1 MDEELKK
8 AMEETEAYWRE
19 KKTAVRAK
27 IAVEYDGVAPYD
39 QEELRQTLIWRA
51 EDRLKRLSRVVED
64 ARLDGDRSS
73 EKLADLAMRENK
85 RFLDRLKKE
94 DIDGRGI

>member
-1 MDEELKK
+1 MQ
-8 AMEETEAYWRE
+8 R
-19 KKTAVRAK
+19 
-27 IAVEYDGVAPYD
+27 VESE
-39 QEELRQTLIWRA
+39 QEELRQVLLERA
-51 EDRLKRLSRVVED
+51 EERQKRLARVVKD